1 MPPAQ
6 LAIPLTLLLGALLAL
21 AMSPSSGGALRLP
34 PQMVS
39 AHLDDHPPMRML
51 RISIEPGASL
61 PWRRDAL
68 PHAGY
73 LVEGELWVVGRD
85 GSETVIRPGDA
96 LAECMDVARRGSAGP
111 TGATV
116 IVFYTREA

>member
-21 AMSPSSGGALRLP
+21 AMSPSPSDVLRLSKIP
-34 PQMVS
+34 APV
-39 AHLDDHPPMRML
+39 HLDDQPTMRML

-68 PHAGY
+68 LHSGY
-73 LVEGELWVVGRD
+73 LVEGELRVTGHD
-85 GSETVIRPGDA
+85 GSETVIRPGDV
-96 LAECMDVARRGSAGP
+96 LAERMDVARKGSAGP

-116 IVFYTREA
+116 IVFYGREA

>member
-6 LAIPLTLLLGALLAL
+6 LAIPLTLLLGALLGL
-21 AMSPSSGGALRLP
+21 TVLPSSNDVLGVPRYDAP
-34 PQMVS
+34 E
-39 AHLDDHPPMRML
+39 HLDDRSSMRML

-68 PHAGY
+68 PHSGY
-73 LVEGELWVVGRD
+73 LVEGELWVIGHD
-85 GSETVIRPGDA
+85 GHETVIRPGDA
-96 LAECMDVARRGSAGP
+96 LSERMDVARKGSAGP

-116 IVFYTREA
+116 IVFYAREA